1 VVVVEKQ
8 MQVQLAEKDN
18 TIKQLEKALE
28 KISLNMKLDDGESD
42 VMVKLLRSFQ

>member
-1 VVVVEKQ
+1 MVEKQ